1 MFFKPRE
8 QKQKTIES
16 FSHIFQ
22 QKTRFLFL
30 DTSKKKDSK
39 KKKQSSKYEAKETR
53 VFQNEKSL
61 FKTEK
66 KDQTW
71 KNNIIFEKAQQKRKQ
86 RKRIFFDGKEKTEK
100 EIWAEA

>member
-22 QKTRFLFL
+22 QKQGSYFWIHQ
-30 DTSKKKDSK
+30 KKDSK

-53 VFQNEKSL
+53 VFQNEKSF

-66 KDQTW
+66 KKT
-71 KNNIIFEKAQQKRKQ
+71 KH
-86 RKRIFFDGKEKTEK
+86 GKIT
-100 EIWAEA
+100 